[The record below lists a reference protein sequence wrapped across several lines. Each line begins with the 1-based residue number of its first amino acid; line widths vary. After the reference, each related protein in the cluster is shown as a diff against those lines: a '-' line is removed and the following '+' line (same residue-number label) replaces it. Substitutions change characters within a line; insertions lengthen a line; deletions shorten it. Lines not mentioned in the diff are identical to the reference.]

1 MKIQLPPFLLADI
14 YKDNLVIVDEKPANG
29 QFEDTEPISA
39 TPIEIPAIKEKTV
52 LPKWFL
58 GDNKK
63 NITIIVT
70 DEKHV
75 FLDDD
80 SLNLLTGI
88 LNACQLTLADVAIVN
103 YRQTPLSFEKISE
116 QLKPVHV
123 FLFNLTTQVLGLP
136 FSIPHYQV
144 QQYGGCTYLSA
155 VGLQE
160 MTVTSEEAKLEKTRL
175 WVCLKKIFGV

>member
-1 MKIQLPPFLLADI
+1 MKIQLPPFLLAEI
-14 YKDNLVIVDEKPANG
+14 YKDNLVMADELPANTPL
-29 QFEDTEPISA
+29 TESKQPVS
-39 TPIEIPAIKEKTV
+39 IPATTKMPTETAV
-52 LPKWFL
+52 PAKWFL

-75 FLDDD
+75 FLDDE

-88 LNACQLTLADVAIVN
+88 LSACKLTLADVAIVN
-103 YRQTPLSFEKISE
+103 YRQTPLSNEEISE
-116 QLKPVHV
+116 QLKPRQV
-123 FLFNLTTQVLGLP
+123 FLFNLTTQALGLP

-155 VGLQE
+155 VGLLE

-175 WVCLKKIFGV
+175 WVFLKKIFWV

>member
-14 YKDNLVIVDEKPANG
+14 YKDNLVMVDELPANTPL
-29 QFEDTEPISA
+29 TEKKQTVS
-39 TPIEIPAIKEKTV
+39 IPAAIPVPTETV
-52 LPKWFL
+52 VPAKWFL

-63 NITIIVT
+63 SITIIVT

-88 LNACQLTLADVAIVN
+88 LGACKLTLADVAIVN
-103 YRQTPLSFEKISE
+103 YRQTPLNFDTISK
-116 QLKPVHV
+116 QLKPVYV
-123 FLFNLTTQVLGLP
+123 FMFNLTTQALGLP

-144 QQYGGCTYLSA
+144 QQYSGCTYLSA

-160 MTVTSEEAKLEKTRL
+160 MTVTSEEARLEKTRL